1 MNGTAL
7 YASKRSFKSLW
18 QEYRIYRDRL
28 ELQAWVLL
36 HTVVIPA
43 NEIQAVE
50 VRPSV
55 LSGNNGITWGVKLD
69 NCDLNRHVLLTRKSG
84 FLKRIGFTPDNP
96 ESFVEV
102 CKSIMSR
109 AG

>member
-1 MNGTAL
+1 MNGTPL
-7 YASKRSFKSLW
+7 YASKRTFKSLW

-55 LSGNNGITWGVKLD
+55 FSGDNGITWGVKID

-102 CKSIMSR
+102 CKSIMST
-109 AG
+109 AA

>member
-1 MNGTAL
+1 VNGHPL
-7 YASKRSFKSLW
+7 YASKRTIKSLW

-36 HTVVIPA
+36 HTIIIPA

-50 VRPSV
+50 VCPSV
-55 LSGNNGITWGVKLD
+55 FSSNSGITWGVKID

-96 ESFVEV
+96 EHFVEV
-102 CKSIMSR
+102 CKSIIST
-109 AG
+109 AA